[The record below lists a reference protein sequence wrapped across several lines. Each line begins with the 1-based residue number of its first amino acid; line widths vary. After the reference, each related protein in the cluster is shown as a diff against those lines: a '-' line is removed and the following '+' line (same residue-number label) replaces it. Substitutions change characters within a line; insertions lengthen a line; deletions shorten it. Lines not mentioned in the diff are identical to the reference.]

1 MFNYVK
7 DEYRFAWIVDWLM
20 FEFNED
26 ENKWDVVYYFFI
38 RFVYNL
44 DELDKLFI
52 DKINVVV
59 YDLVFNGFEIVGGSV
74 RIYDKEM

>member
-7 DEYRFAWIVDWLM
+7 DEYCFVWIVDWLM

-26 ENKWDVVYYFFI
+26 ENKWDAVYYFFI

>member
-7 DEYRFAWIVDWLM
+7 DEYCFVWIVDWLM